1 MSKETKQMV
10 RLIQHLNLDP
20 VLYSSDKTSILKWI
34 ISTVDKMKPEFLRPL
49 QNGLLG
55 TPSKNKE
62 LSVDLFC
69 YIDCQSDF
77 KRQNLALSRIWQIW
91 SMPRKISLPCEWS
104 QSETR
109 TSVCVHN
116 FGNIV
121 LVFFPHKKRA
131 KWHKCLS
138 PETFRGIF
146 PKSVCF

>member
-1 MSKETKQMV
+1 
-10 RLIQHLNLDP
+10 
-20 VLYSSDKTSILKWI
+20 
-34 ISTVDKMKPEFLRPL
+34 MKPEFLRPL

-121 LVFFPHKKRA
+121 LVFFRTRNAQNDINARVRKRFVGYFLKA
-131 KWHKCLS
+131 CAFSCVAVKQR
-138 PETFRGIF
+138 TFRRPEIVTVTTEID
-146 PKSVCF
+146 KTCH